1 PHQACSISGAIIITG
16 AAVLLQVFPWALFK
30 NAAVCKVWPRKCMAN
45 DQHWNEDGL
54 RFQGL
59 EPTRTIPP
67 SQPVIQLSRRA
78 LYRTYGV

>member
-1 PHQACSISGAIIITG
+1 
-16 AAVLLQVFPWALFK
+16 
-30 NAAVCKVWPRKCMAN
+30 MAN